1 MMKFHKIDKL
11 LIPFYRLHF
20 KHGLIETIKH
30 TIFLFYKPEKY
41 ISLNTNPFKKFMY
54 RIMSFTLGTL
64 LTILMIPLYILIYI
78 LTALFTFIPT
88 TIIALG
94 IGLYYGLLPFLLKLE
109 RHYEPK
115 EAKERPKRSGLDA
128 LLIPL
133 SWSGI
138 ITRAFLNNVY
148 QTGLNPSRR
157 INELKNK
164 EETYI
169 IRRLGLGIASVLAY
183 LLYSLVFFA
192 LLELT
197 SFFTLSIIA
206 LIALLIW
213 SVLVLVIRVIG
224 KLFSDQE
231 FSEKEEDDK

>member
-1 MMKFHKIDKL
+1 MKFRKLDKI

-20 KHGLIETIKH
+20 KHGLIQTIKH

-41 ISLNTNPFKKFMY
+41 IAINTNPFKKFMY
-54 RIMSFTLGTL
+54 RIMTFTLGTI
-64 LTILMIPLYILIYI
+64 LTILMIPLYILIYL
-78 LTALFTFIPT
+78 LTAIVTFIPVT
-88 TIIALG
+88 LIALG

-109 RHYEPK
+109 KHYEPK
-115 EAKERPKRSGLDA
+115 EAKERPKRSGLDT

-164 EETYI
+164 EEPYI
-169 IRRLGLGIASVLAY
+169 IMRLGLGIASVLAY

>member
-1 MMKFHKIDKL
+1 MKFRKLDKI

-20 KHGLIETIKH
+20 KHSLIQTIKH

-41 ISLNTNPFKKFMY
+41 IAINTNPFKKFMY
-54 RIMSFTLGTL
+54 RIMAFTLGTI
-64 LTILMIPLYILIYI
+64 LTILMIPLYILIYL
-78 LTALFTFIPT
+78 LTAIFTFVPV

-109 RHYEPK
+109 KYYEPK
-115 EAKERPKRSGLDA
+115 EAKERPKRSGLDT

-164 EETYI
+164 KETYI
-169 IRRLGLGIASVLAY
+169 IMRLGLGIASVIAY

-197 SFFTLSIIA
+197 SFFTLSLIA

-213 SVLVLVIRVIG
+213 SILVLFIRVIG